1 MKSESAKQRKKHQR
15 CLGGDTRE
23 RDSMNHRIP
32 KFRRRG
38 AGFLELGM
46 GRGVA

>member
-1 MKSESAKQRKKHQR
+1 MKSERAKHRKKHQR

-23 RDSMNHRIP
+23 HDSMNHRIP
-32 KFRRRG
+32 KFSRG
-38 AGFLELGM
+38 GAAFLELGM